1 MVLIKCKMHP
11 QLQWRHDSRHLWS
24 HRYLYDQSLLSHWQA
39 SRSFFYSAFVCF
51 VTCSY
56 FHLLN
61 SGSALSLFF
70 SLGFRNVRMPW
81 VPLSRCIFLIPM
93 LSLTSTRTSLL
104 VSQHIYAAFGPRNHG
119 CTWPLLSPNLRQLAY
134 FNINTDN
141 LNFAGCKL
149 CARECVLSLVPVW
162 KSGIEQAQRI
172 ICFKAMEC

>member
-24 HRYLYDQSLLSHWQA
+24 HRYLCDQSLLSHWQA
-39 SRSFFYSAFVCF
+39 SHSFFYSAFVCF

-93 LSLTSTRTSLL
+93 RSLTSTRTSLL
-104 VSQHIYAAFGPRNHG
+104 VSQHIYAEFVSQEPRVHVAAPFPKPSAACILQHKHRQPNVCRMQTLYSRVRTLTG
-119 CTWPLLSPNLRQLAY
+119 TGLKKWYRTSPKNNL
-134 FNINTDN
+134 F
-141 LNFAGCKL
+141 
-149 CARECVLSLVPVW
+149 
-162 KSGIEQAQRI
+162 
-172 ICFKAMEC
+172 